1 MDKCG
6 DCAYLITSDGE
17 PYYCAMRD
25 LYYFCEADDVACED
39 FVESDSN
46 AHENSE
52 REER

>member
-39 FVESDSN
+39 FVRSDSN
-46 AHENSE
+46 DSS
-52 REER
+52 RTD